1 MDPTEEPADQDRWR
15 TLPTL
20 FDLPKTDI
28 TFQHIFCYLDV
39 WDIWALSSVCGTMR
53 DVAFEFLEKC
63 SSVEFRG
70 MTEQGR
76 TGFRVARN
84 VLKLCANVQSLTMAQ
99 ISQNPSIKLEQL
111 LEIVSS
117 KSPKLRKLHLSDIS
131 SFNSQGIRHISNC
144 CGQEFAELF
153 LENLEP
159 KLPSE
164 SLTCLLTECR
174 NLKILVVRD
183 SVVRGD
189 FLLTVATHCPFLK
202 LLDVSGR
209 RQCCYDY

>member
-39 WDIWALSSVCGTMR
+39 WDIWALSSVCRTMR

-76 TGFRVARN
+76 TGFRVAQN
-84 VLKLCANVQSLTMAQ
+84 VLKLCTNVQSLTMAQ
-99 ISQNPSIKLEQL
+99 ISQSPSIKLEQL

-131 SFNSQGIRHISNC
+131 SFNSQGIRYISNC

-153 LENLEP
+153 LENVEP

-164 SLTCLLTECR
+164 SLTCLLAECR

-202 LLDVSGR
+202 LLDVSGW
-209 RQCCYDY
+209 RQCCYD